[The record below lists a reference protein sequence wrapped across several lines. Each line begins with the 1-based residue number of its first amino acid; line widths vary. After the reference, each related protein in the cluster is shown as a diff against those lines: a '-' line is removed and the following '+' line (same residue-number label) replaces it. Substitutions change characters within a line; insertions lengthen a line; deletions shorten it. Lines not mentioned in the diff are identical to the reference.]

1 MRAVRFICAHVLQK
15 EKMVEDDIEKEKGG
29 LKHERIDHPPLSL
42 YIYIYKIHITFP
54 LQRPVFFFF
63 SAPKKKEKE
72 I

>member
-29 LKHERIDHPPLSL
+29 LKHERIDPLSL